1 MQVIEF
7 NIVEEALSRA
17 EASVSA
23 SECHGMLTAQLSITS
38 GKGAAECVRHI
49 FDDECDPSNV
59 LFTEALGV
67 LEQLISETHKNL
79 NDPDM
84 GFELLLPEE
93 KVSISDRLSALSEW
107 CQGYLFGLGLA
118 GVSENKDLSTEIN
131 EMLQDLVHISH
142 LDIEEEA
149 ESEDNE
155 KDYFELVEYVRIGVL
170 YLQEE
175 YSPGAS
181 EPTSQ

>member
-1 MQVIEF
+1 MQSVEF
-7 NIVEEALSRA
+7 NSVVEALERA

-23 SECHGMLTAQLSITS
+23 AECHGMLTAQLSMAS

-49 FDDECDPSNV
+49 FVDNCDPSSV
-59 LFTEALGV
+59 LFTEALSV
-67 LEQLISETHKNL
+67 LEQMISHIHTTL

-84 GFELLLPEE
+84 GFELLLPDE
-93 KVSISDRLSALSEW
+93 KISMPDRLLSLSEW

-118 GVSENKDLSTEIN
+118 GVSDNKDISSDIN

-142 LDIEEEA
+142 LDLEQA
-149 ESEDNE
+149 FESEENE
-155 KDYFELVEYVRIGVL
+155 KDYVELVEYVRIGVL

-175 YSPGAS
+175 CRDLNTETG
-181 EPTSQ
+181 Q